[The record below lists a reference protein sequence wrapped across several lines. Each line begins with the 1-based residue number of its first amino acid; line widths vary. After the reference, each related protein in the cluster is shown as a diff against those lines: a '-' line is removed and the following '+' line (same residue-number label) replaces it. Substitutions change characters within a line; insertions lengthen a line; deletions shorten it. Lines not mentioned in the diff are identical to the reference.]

1 MIEQHAAQMA
11 RHDLRVAIVGA
22 GFSGIGAA
30 IRLRQRGIDNV
41 TIFEKADD
49 LGGTWRDNT
58 YPGVGCDIPSHLYRY
73 SFAPH
78 ADWSHEYAGGAE
90 ILAYLQRTVDEFG
103 VRPLIRLGEAI
114 MRIAWREGAWL
125 VETTA
130 GEQGL
135 FDAVIFATGVLHV
148 PVLPDIPGRNSF
160 AGTSFHTSRWPSD
173 LEFAGRRVGIVG
185 TGSTSAQL
193 VPAIVDDVAE
203 LRLFQRTPQWII
215 AVENRPLSEEKRALF
230 RAEPARMDA
239 LYNHFNELFNQR
251 FAASLVGENDEGLA
265 EIVRLCRDNLESNVH
280 DRDLRRRLT
289 PDYAPGCKRLVI
301 SSRFYP
307 AMQRHNAMLV
317 DQPIAA
323 VEPQGVRTRDGVLH
337 ALDVLVFATGFDPFA
352 FFAPAEIVGPD
363 GRSLNDRWRG
373 SCRAHRTAMAPGF
386 PNLFFIGGPNSPI
399 GNFSFLRTAEVQIDY
414 VVQLVEL
421 LADGTARH
429 LEPTEEATDA
439 FNASLVDGMQRTVWV
454 TGGCSSW
461 YFDRQGQVA
470 SWPWSY
476 ARFEDDLRAPR
487 LQEFQIS

>member
-1 MIEQHAAQMA
+1 MSEQNAAPGP
-11 RHDLRVAIVGA
+11 RTDLRVAVIGA

-30 IRLRQRGIDNV
+30 IRLRQRGIHDV

-49 LGGTWRDNT
+49 LGGTWRDNI

-78 ADWSHEYAGGAE
+78 ADWSHEYAGGSE
-90 ILAYLQRTVDEFG
+90 ILAYLDKTARDFG
-103 VRPLIRLGEAI
+103 IRPLIRLGQSTT
-114 MRIAWREGAWL
+114 RVTWRDGAWL
-125 VETTA
+125 VETTG

-148 PVLPDIPGRNSF
+148 PVVPDIPGRDSF
-160 AGTSFHTSRWPSD
+160 AGQSFHTSRWPED
-173 LEFAGRRVGIVG
+173 LDLTGQRVGIIG

-193 VPAIVDDVAE
+193 VPSIIDAVAE

-215 AVENRPLSEEKRALF
+215 AVENRPLSEDKRAQF

-239 LYNHFNELFNQR
+239 LYAHFNELFNQR

-265 EIVRLCRDNLESNVH
+265 EIVRLCRENLETNVH
-280 DRDLRRRLT
+280 DPDLRRRLT

-307 AMQRHNAMLV
+307 AMQKPNAVLV

-323 VEPQGVRTRDGVLH
+323 IEPSGVRTHDGTLH
-337 ALDVLVFATGFDPFA
+337 TSDVLVFATGFDPFA
-352 FFAPAEIVGPD
+352 FFNPAEIVGRD
-363 GRSLNDRWRG
+363 GQNLNDLWRG

-414 VVQLVEL
+414 VVQLVGL
-421 LADGTARH
+421 LADGTARQ
-429 LEPTEEATDA
+429 LEPTEEATSA
-439 FNASLVDGMQRTVWV
+439 FNASLREGMQRTIWV

-461 YFDRQGQVA
+461 YFDREGQVA

-487 LQEFQIS
+487 LLEFQIS